1 MEITE
6 EVKEIR
12 GEKIKEEEKKV
23 SPKQRFKRALAM
35 LNKSRPFIRGV
46 VSRCKPTFNK
56 EIPTACVQIRPS
68 RRFKMY
74 FNPDFVDQQ
83 RYTEHVS
90 GVINHEINHM
100 MRGHLTIDRT
110 GLDVEVLNLTLEV
123 HANMDIPRSWLPPQT
138 EDGEALTHEHFN
150 LDKDLRDWK
159 DIYAVM
165 IKRFNKKKNRKD
177 KQKKEL
183 KATGIAAVI
192 KGAGTGHTE
201 TPQTSK
207 KMSKKLKKKLTS
219 KPEVNNM
226 LAKVLNK
233 VWKEQVD
240 DVIKKGEDP
249 EMSEEEANTLKDA
262 LSQIPGLLP
271 GMREALLVD
280 VPSKIRWEQHLR
292 HFVCTIKKRSSS
304 YRKMNKRFPDMMG
317 IVPGRDFKSGKCNLF
332 IGIDTS
338 GSCCSFVPS
347 FVSEIKKLA
356 RHADGIVVEHD
367 AAIMDTYRLKDA
379 KKKKNFRGGGG
390 TDFSKILTDEAILKV
405 AKQYGVKKFD
415 GIVFLTDLWAHFPT
429 TSPSAPILFFV
440 PDINTNPQPPFG
452 KFVKME
458 V

>member
-1 MEITE
+1 METEVE
-6 EVKEIR
+6 EVK
-12 GEKIKEEEKKV
+12 KEEKV
-23 SPKQRFKRALAM
+23 KPKQRFKRALAM

-83 RYTEHVS
+83 RYTEHVA

-110 GLDVEVLNLTLEV
+110 GLDIEVLNLTLEV
-123 HANMDIPRSWLPPQT
+123 HANMDIPRAWLPPQT

-150 LDKDLRDWK
+150 LDKELRDWK

-165 IKRFNKKKNRKD
+165 IKRFNNKKNRKD

-192 KGAGTGHTE
+192 KGAGTGHTD

-219 KPEVNNM
+219 KPEVNDM

-262 LSQIPGLLP
+262 LSQIPGLFP

-338 GSCCSFVPS
+338 GSCVGYVPA
-347 FVSEIKKLA
+347 FISEIKKLA
-356 RHADGIVVEHD
+356 RHADGVCVEWD
-367 AAIMDTYRLKDA
+367 AAEMATYRLKDA
-379 KKKKNFRGGGG
+379 KKRKTFRGGGG
-390 TDFSKILTDEAILKV
+390 TDFTGCLNDDYLLQL
-405 AKQYGVKKFD
+405 AKKYGVKRFD
-415 GIVFLTDLWAHFPT
+415 GIVFLTDLYVNLPT
-429 TSPSAPILFFV
+429 KAPSPPVMFFV
-440 PDINTNPQPPFG
+440 PDNNLSPQAHFG
-452 KFVKME
+452 KIVKVE
-458 V
+458 I